1 MKKHLMIFGL
11 VLQMILLCLPACAEK
26 HQENEAWSY
35 MPKEA
40 YAAPAYLLVGQDNLF
55 CVNPHMGMVLNWEG
69 RMNTLSYNTQELE
82 EDGISSGVLS
92 EQDDVYVGIANDGT
106 TLLKRNLSTMTPLA
120 EGVMPAGIKAERA
133 FLFDDQVVLLGNE
146 QLWHISLSTFDQV
159 MPLTCQGLP
168 AEGVISMAAL
178 EQHLAVMYKN
188 GTLCVLR
195 ADETGFVLEAVQTF
209 DEPLTAIMMNKDY
222 PRYGYVYG
230 AIDDSNTVWC
240 YHLRDGW
247 VEQVEQLKWPA
258 PMQQVWYIDGGLYIQ
273 GQDQSLYRF
282 KNFDGGSFHS
292 FHGDE
297 VYTDSL
303 NIQIDMI
310 DVVSGNSFYAVEK
323 FHDKYPNT
331 AIIYNGMGNIMGNA
345 TAIQAG
351 TYDLLA
357 FSDESHSLAT
367 LVESGAIQPIDDILC
382 IQEAQQEI
390 IDLSSLC
397 SWQGKQYIIPLE
409 VKLHTWEVN
418 PSLFEMVGI
427 PMPENGWTV
436 DDFFAIGQQLA
447 QYNLQNGTHYVLLQD
462 HMDAGLPY
470 LLKQSLVNHFDMA
483 SGKLTL
489 NKEHF
494 LQLTEKYLTLRQE
507 GLILEKT
514 SLQEIPEIS
523 QKIDANCLF
532 RTCAVQNYM
541 ELMNCTLI
549 IPPVEDENTRFLA
562 DVAGLAL
569 GTNATLTDEAA
580 YYMACQ
586 LAPENVM
593 STQAYHLGP
602 LLKNRSLWLRYKSCS
617 RNMAPRE
624 VEEVW
629 QAMAQNATWNSLS
642 ADAEYALKY
651 DLYPYVRDGKIST
664 EAFVNQMMRMLRM
677 MLME

>member
-40 YAAPAYLLVGQDNLF
+40 YAAPAYLLVGQENLF
-55 CVNPHMGMVLNWEG
+55 CVNPQMGMVLNWEG
-69 RMNTLSYNTQELE
+69 RMNTLSYYTQELKD
-82 EDGISSGVLS
+82 DGISSGVLS
-92 EQDDVYVGIANDGT
+92 ERDDVYVGIANDGT
-106 TLLKRNLSTMTPLA
+106 TLLKRTLSTMTTLA
-120 EGVMPAGIKAERA
+120 EVAMPAGVRAEQA

-159 MPLTCQGLP
+159 VPLTCQGLP

-195 ADETGFVLEAVQTF
+195 AEENGFVLDEEQTF

-230 AIDDSNTVWC
+230 AKDDSNMVWS
-240 YHLRDGW
+240 YHLREGQ
-247 VEQVEQLKWPA
+247 VAQVEQLKWPA
-258 PMQQVWYIDGGLYIQ
+258 PMQQVWYIDGGLYFQ
-273 GQDQSLYRF
+273 ARDQSLYRF
-282 KNFDGGSFHS
+282 KDFDGGSFHS

-323 FHDKYPNT
+323 FHDTYSNT
-331 AIIYNGMGNIMGNA
+331 AIIHNGMGNVMGNA

-351 TYDLLA
+351 EYDVLA
-357 FSDESHSLAT
+357 FSDESHSLAN
-367 LVESGAIQPIDDILC
+367 LVESGAIQPLDDILC

-390 IDLSSLC
+390 IDLSTLC

-418 PSLFEMVGI
+418 PSLFEKVGI

-447 QYNLQNGTHYVLLQD
+447 QYNQQNGTHYVLLRD

-489 NKEHF
+489 NKDNF
-494 LQLTEKYLTLRQE
+494 QQLTDQYLALLHE
-507 GLILEKT
+507 GLIRERT
-514 SLQEIPEIS
+514 DISVIPEEGR
-523 QKIDANCLF
+523 KIDASCLF
-532 RTCAVQNYM
+532 ETYAAQNYM

-549 IPPVEDENTRFLA
+549 LPPIEDESTRFLA
-562 DVAGLAL
+562 NVAGLAL
-569 GTNATLTDEAA
+569 GTNAASTDEAA

-602 LLKNRSLWLRYKSCS
+602 LLKNRSLWTRYKSQS
-617 RNMAPRE
+617 RFMPPLE
-624 VEEVW
+624 VEAIW
-629 QAMAQNATWNSLS
+629 QTMAQNATWNSLG

-664 EAFVNQMMRMLRM
+664 EAFVNQMMRMLRI